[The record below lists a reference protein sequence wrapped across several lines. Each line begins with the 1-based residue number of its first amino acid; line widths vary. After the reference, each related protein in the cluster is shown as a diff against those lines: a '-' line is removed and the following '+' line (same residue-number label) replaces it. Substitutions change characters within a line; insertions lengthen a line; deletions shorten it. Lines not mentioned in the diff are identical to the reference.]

1 MTGVSQ
7 DKAVRGRNEREIED
21 NCHYR
26 VFVCFKI
33 GNVVVVAVVF
43 VVVAVAV
50 AETETHFI
58 AQAYLEFVIS
68 SIRLQGTEIKSMWY
82 SSGFALVC
90 KENMERSRNP
100 KFLLGRIEAIY
111 ANSQH

>member
-1 MTGVSQ
+1 M
-7 DKAVRGRNEREIED
+7 RGRNEREIED

-43 VVVAVAV
+43 VVVAVAVAAAAAAAV